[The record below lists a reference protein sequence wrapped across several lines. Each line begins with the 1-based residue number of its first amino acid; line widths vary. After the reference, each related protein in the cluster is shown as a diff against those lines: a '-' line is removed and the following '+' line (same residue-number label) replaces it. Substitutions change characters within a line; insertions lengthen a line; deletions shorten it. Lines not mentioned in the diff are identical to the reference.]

1 MDKIKKLLNNEK
13 QIIEG
18 LIVSF
23 IGAWALASIIRG
35 AAKKIAD
42 IQFVAQSNFV
52 LNILLIVLFGI
63 LIGMIY
69 YKSDSAARLLMFASV
84 YLFLI
89 LLAVTGNEHDWS
101 TINKNHIGNVCFQGV
116 LCFFAVLTFLYVKE
130 DIFRLFRFLEI
141 DRKKAGI
148 LLAMIGICLFTFVGM
163 ITVYRYLTYS
173 NATFDFGIFAQMY
186 EYMKHT
192 GTMNTTVERNTLLS
206 HWAVHF
212 SPIYYI
218 ALPIYFIFSS
228 PITVQ
233 LIQAAMVALP
243 VIPLLLLCRHY
254 KMSHW
259 MSVAVVLL
267 YAFYP
272 ATAGGTFYDIHENCF
287 LTFFILLAI
296 YAIEKE
302 KNILTIFSVLMV
314 FLVKEDAAI
323 YIMAL
328 GAYLLFSR
336 RNKKQGIL
344 LIVASAAYFVL
355 AATVV
360 NSYGLGIMD
369 SKFSNLFFS
378 QDGNLLQIIRTVISN
393 PGYVLT
399 QIVSNDDAMKMDKIE
414 FLIIMLV
421 PIAGGLFSTGKKYS
435 RYILLFPFLL
445 INLLTAYPYLHD
457 VCFQYYFGSIALF
470 MYVIIMNLSEMK
482 VEKGKTIIIASII
495 CAMIMFI
502 SSIYPKMD
510 YYVAKYHENKETY
523 KILNQA
529 MDMIPDGASVCASG
543 FFVPHLS
550 DHLEMYDQNHL
561 TEVKLTEY
569 LVVDERV
576 AEREKF
582 NDVLDT
588 GEYEMIYHEDNLVSI
603 YHKK

>member
-421 PIAGGLFSTGKKYS
+421 PMAGGLFSTGKKYS

-482 VEKGKTIIIASII
+482 VEKGKTIIIASVI

-510 YYVAKYHENKETY
+510 YYAAKYHENKETY